1 MQFVI
6 VIVIYPRC
14 VGTGRPD
21 SRDPYTTGLEINDVF
36 QSCFLLIPHSH
47 TSPKSLSLNQPPF
60 SRLQNS
66 KENDRPRHRKGIAA
80 VAGFGEEIL
89 WAARPQTGIK
99 LRTSDAVMIPF
110 SIVWCGFSIFWVVM
124 AYSMDAPIPFV
135 LFGVPF
141 VFIGLYLVFGRFFA
155 DANRRAKT
163 IYAFTRERVII
174 RMGGGNTTVE
184 SIPIAS
190 LAELTLE
197 QKADGSGTILLR
209 PDISPPG
216 ALNYSHKFSSRP
228 RTRKVCETRYPPRN
242 D

>member
-1 MQFVI
+1 MI
-6 VIVIYPRC
+6 
-14 VGTGRPD
+14 D
-21 SRDPYTTGLEINDVF
+21 RDIERE
-36 QSCFLLIPHSH
+36 LLPLLGS
-47 TSPKSLSLNQPPF
+47 
-60 SRLQNS
+60 
-66 KENDRPRHRKGIAA
+66 
-80 VAGFGEEIL
+80 GEEIL

-174 RMGGGNTTVE
+174 RTGGGNTTVE

-209 PDISPPG
+209 PDISTPG
-216 ALNYSHKFSSRP
+216 ALNYSHNFNSSRGPARYVKQGP
-228 RTRKVCETRYPPRN
+228 RLEMIDNVQSVYQRLLDLQRQIRV
-242 D
+242 